1 MKKVR
6 ILSLDGGGIRGI
18 IPAYVLKYVEEKAQ
32 EMTKNQNLRI
42 ADLFDLI
49 VGTSTGGI
57 LSCFYLTPNSSTEKN
72 APISKYQASEAL
84 EFYVKK
90 GYSIFNASKRNNWL
104 GLRSLFNAN
113 TYSPGKLERI
123 FEEEFGNLKMHD
135 LLKPCLVTTYNMYK
149 QSSFFFHSEEPPEK
163 KREFFVKDV
172 VRSTSAAPT
181 YFPPA
186 IIKNIATQEQMV
198 NIDGGVF
205 ANNPSMCAYAE
216 ARDSKFE
223 QYEYPSAKDML
234 ILSIG
239 TGGQFKLPNVS
250 KSKKWGLL
258 NWAKSIPDIMMDGSL
273 DTVDYQMKKIFETL
287 EKEHQSNY
295 KRIDVPGEN
304 RKDYSENM
312 ADASSKNIEDL
323 QKAAQIVL
331 NEAMKNKSNQHN
343 INKFVE
349 LLIENSPV
357 DLNNE

>member
-1 MKKVR
+1 
-6 ILSLDGGGIRGI
+6 
-18 IPAYVLKYVEEKAQ
+18 
-32 EMTKNQNLRI
+32 
-42 ADLFDLI
+42 
-49 VGTSTGGI
+49 
-57 LSCFYLTPNSSTEKN
+57 
-72 APISKYQASEAL
+72 
-84 EFYVKK
+84 
-90 GYSIFNASKRNNWL
+90 
-104 GLRSLFNAN
+104 
-113 TYSPGKLERI
+113 
-123 FEEEFGNLKMHD
+123 
-135 LLKPCLVTTYNMYK
+135 
-149 QSSFFFHSEEPPEK
+149 
-163 KREFFVKDV
+163 
-172 VRSTSAAPT
+172 
-181 YFPPA
+181 
-186 IIKNIATQEQMV
+186 MV

-223 QYEYPSAKDML
+223 QCEYPSAKDML